1 MEEKNKIKY
10 IIITA
15 IATLI
20 CTLAVEE
27 YRLFRND
34 EDKIEVT
41 HEKENVEDYVEK
53 LDSLLELT
61 VNNTQIIVGKHNSLE
76 QQVIEGQK
84 LNKSLTKEA
93 IELTKIDSL
102 VLSPSEYDSIKL
114 QLRTNF
120 KLK

>member
-76 QQVIEGQK
+76 LQVIEGQK